1 LENKGEQIMK
11 MNKKVTQIANS
22 NGWDLDLLESHGG
35 YTTYYPKGM
44 FTNPRE
50 FICRFK
56 YTIKDRPGF
65 LRFLVCNFT
74 PEEYLNLLKQKDEH
88 GMFLSP
94 AGILRSKGYV
104 SKMRGE
110 LLENNG
116 YEPTP
121 HNASLLEKGELTI
134 DFSLAGRGI

>member
-1 LENKGEQIMK
+1 MK
-11 MNKKVTQIANS
+11 MSKKVTQIANA
-22 NGWDLDLLESHGG
+22 NGWDLNLLESHGG
-35 YTTYYPKGM
+35 YTTYYPNGI
-44 FTNPRE
+44 FTSPRE

-56 YTIKDRPGF
+56 YTTKDRPGF

-74 PEEYLNLLKQKDEH
+74 PEDYLHLLTQKDEH

-94 AGILRSKGYV
+94 AGILRSKGYI
-104 SKMRGE
+104 SKTKRN

-121 HNASLLEKGELTI
+121 HNNLLLREGKLTI